1 MRKLTCQGNVRY
13 WALGISVAL
22 HAAALA
28 VFTGVRLSD
37 NMTGNVSNRP
47 SVSMQMIETVIEQ
60 PAPVPK
66 PKVEPIS
73 KVEPEPEPEP
83 KPELKPEPEPLVTEE
98 KLSPQPVPEPVEI
111 VEPVPSAPKPVVHE
125 VEFFGQ
131 KSIVQRI
138 CYVVDCSGSMYGQM
152 YRVKEQLKQSI
163 MKLNPQ
169 QAFCVLFFMDGR
181 QILMTGSGRLESAT
195 VGAKSQAFGLIN
207 KIKPA
212 GSTDASHALECA
224 MRLRDKNKHSPEVI
238 YFLTDG
244 FDLDDSGS
252 QLFVE
257 KIGRLR
263 NSLAPAAV
271 LHTIGFWPQDRD
283 RMMLE
288 RLAQNASG
296 NYIEVQ

>member
-163 MKLNPQ
+163 LKLDSQ

-181 QILMTGSGRLESAT
+181 QLLMTGSGRLESAT
-195 VGAKSQAFGLIN
+195 ARSKSQALELVD
-207 KIKPA
+207 KVKPA
-212 GSTDASHALECA
+212 GSTDAIHALECA
-224 MRLRDKNKHSPEVI
+224 VRLRDAGGHYPEII

-244 FDLDDSGS
+244 FDFDESGS
-252 QLFVE
+252 QLFLQG
-257 KIGRLR
+257 IDGLR
-263 NSLAPAAV
+263 KSFAPSAV
-271 LHTIGFWPQDRD
+271 LHTIGFWPQNHDRK
-283 RMMLE
+283 MLE
-288 RLAQNASG
+288 TLARNTG
-296 NYIEVQ
+296 GDYIEIK